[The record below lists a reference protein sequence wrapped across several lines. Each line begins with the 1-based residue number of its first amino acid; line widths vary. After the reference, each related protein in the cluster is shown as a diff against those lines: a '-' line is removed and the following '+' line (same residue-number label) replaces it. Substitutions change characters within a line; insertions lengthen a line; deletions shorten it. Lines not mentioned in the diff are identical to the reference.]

1 MLETF
6 DTGVIPALSLA
17 GTLLHELDEQV
28 YKEVQPMGNL
38 TFIVSWIL
46 TWFSHDLE
54 NLDNVA

>member
-6 DTGVIPALSLA
+6 DTGVVPALNLA
-17 GTLLHELDEQV
+17 GTLLQKLDEEV

-54 NLDNVA
+54 HLEDVA